1 MWLSLAGKWCRSNL
15 AVIIGRSRPLSPR
28 VCRVPNEPTRSE
40 AVTLENLSSSL
51 MLRRRVCN
59 VCLGCRVTSL
69 PNECA
74 VAPIAA
80 RIICAPNSIPSVQ
93 CAPHNQL
100 TGYIHRNARSRSAV
114 RIAGFAAHTLNTS
127 EDFYRSQNGKNRQWN
142 MFVTVNSDA
151 ASDLQSGN
159 NNNTI
164 NVRTSDGSAVMITLI
179 LKYSR
184 LCPHVRIGWNFCVR
198 VVSFWHIKSNGK
210 YSLEN
215 TYSCKRCLWYYFPL
229 SFASRSYA

>member
-1 MWLSLAGKWCRSNL
+1 MLIIAGLSIIKLVTASCSVYLSTTIIVINTMWLSLTGKWCRSNL
-15 AVIIGRSRPLSPR
+15 AVIIGRSRLLSPR
-28 VCRVPNEPTRSE
+28 GCRVPNEPTRSE

-114 RIAGFAAHTLNTS
+114 RIAGFAATLWTRPRIS
-127 EDFYRSQNGKNRQWN
+127 
-142 MFVTVNSDA
+142 TV
-151 ASDLQSGN
+151 
-159 NNNTI
+159 
-164 NVRTSDGSAVMITLI
+164 RKM
-179 LKYSR
+179 
-184 LCPHVRIGWNFCVR
+184 VRIDSG
-198 VVSFWHIKSNGK
+198 I
-210 YSLEN
+210 
-215 TYSCKRCLWYYFPL
+215 CLWQWTVMPRVIYEVAITTTQLTFG
-229 SFASRSYA
+229 R